1 MAKLVSKTYA
11 KALFELA
18 VEGQM
23 VDQILAEYEFV
34 KDSFDEFPEFLEIV
48 KSPKIAVEDK
58 KNILVETFGEKVSET
73 LINFFK
79 ILVDKKRS
87 DVIREVYD
95 DFSVMVDEEK
105 GLVVARVESVIPLE
119 ANEIEALE
127 AKLSKVTGKTV
138 TIDNVINPDI
148 MGGLV
153 VKVGD
158 QVLDGSVK
166 HKLDNLKHE
175 LAEIII

>member
-18 VEGQM
+18 VEGQV

-34 KDSFDEFPEFLEIV
+34 KDSFDNFPEFLEII
-48 KSPKIAVEDK
+48 KSPKISVEEK
-58 KNILVETFGEKVSET
+58 KSILADTFGGKISET
-73 LINFFK
+73 LLNFFK

-87 DVIREVYD
+87 VVIRDVYD
-95 DFSVMVDEEK
+95 DYNILVDEHK
-105 GLVVARVESVIPLE
+105 GLVVARVESVVPLD
-119 ANEIEALE
+119 ASEIEVLE
-127 AKLSKVTGKTV
+127 TKLNKVTGKTV
-138 TIDNVINPDI
+138 TVDNVINPDI

-158 QVLDGSVK
+158 KVVDGSVRR
-166 HKLDNLKHE
+166 KLDNLKHE
-175 LAEIII
+175 LAQIII

>member
-18 VEGQM
+18 VEEQM
-23 VDQILAEYEFV
+23 IDQILAEYEFV

-48 KSPKIAVEDK
+48 KSPQLSNDEKKKI
-58 KNILVETFGEKVSET
+58 ITETFGDKVSE
-73 LINFFK
+73 LLVNFFK

-87 DVIREVYD
+87 NVIRDVYD
-95 DFSVMVDEEK
+95 DYKIMVDDHK

-119 ANEIEALE
+119 ANEIEVLE
-127 AKLSKVTGKTV
+127 AKLNEVTGKTV
-138 TIDNVINPDI
+138 TVENVINPDI

-158 QVLDGSVK
+158 KVVDGSVK
-166 HKLDNLKHE
+166 RKLDNMKHE
-175 LAEIII
+175 LAQIII

>member
-18 VEGQM
+18 VEEQM
-23 VDQILAEYEFV
+23 IDQILAEYEFV
-34 KDSFDEFPEFLEIV
+34 KNSFDEFPDFLEIV
-48 KSPKIAVEDK
+48 KSPQLSNDDKIK
-58 KNILVETFGEKVSET
+58 IINETYGGKVSEL

-87 DVIREVYD
+87 NVIRDVYD
-95 DFSVMVDEEK
+95 DYKVMVDNHK

-119 ANEIEALE
+119 ANEIEVLE
-127 AKLSKVTGKTV
+127 AKLNNVTGKTV
-138 TIDNVINPDI
+138 TIENVINPEI

-158 QVLDGSVK
+158 KVVDGSVK
-166 HKLDNLKHE
+166 RKLDNMKHE
-175 LAEIII
+175 LAQIII

>member
-11 KALFELA
+11 KALFDLA

-34 KDSFDEFPEFLEIV
+34 KDSFDEYPEFLEIV
-48 KSPKIAVEDK
+48 KSPKIPVEDK
-58 KNILVETFGEKVSET
+58 KAILMETYGGKVSET
-73 LINFFK
+73 LVSFFK

-95 DFSVMVDEEK
+95 DLKIMMDEHK
-105 GLVVARVESVIPLE
+105 GLVVARVESVVPLD
-119 ANEIEALE
+119 ASEIEVLE
-127 AKLSKVTGKTV
+127 TKLNKVTGKTV
-138 TIDNVINPDI
+138 TVDNVINPDI

-158 QVLDGSVK
+158 KVVDGSVK

-175 LAEIII
+175 LAQIII

>member
-11 KALFELA
+11 RALFELA

-34 KDSFDEFPEFLEIV
+34 KDSFDKFPEFLEII
-48 KSPKIAVEDK
+48 KSPKLSHDEK
-58 KNILVETFGEKVSET
+58 KNIITETFGDKISET
-73 LINFFK
+73 LTSFFK
-79 ILVDKKRS
+79 ILIDKKRS
-87 DVIREVYD
+87 DVIRDVYN
-95 DFSVMVDEEK
+95 DFVVMVDDKK
-105 GLVVARVESVIPLE
+105 GLVVAKVESVIPLA
-119 ANEIEALE
+119 ANEIEVLVT
-127 AKLSKVTGKTV
+127 KLNKVTGKTV

-158 QVLDGSVK
+158 KVVDGSVK
-166 HKLDNLKHE
+166 RKLENMRHE
-175 LAEIII
+175 LAQIII